1 MAQDSVDSYAGTGRA
16 AGAAEPLDELDL
28 ALVHALQVAPRAPW
42 SGLAPVLG
50 VDAVTL
56 ARRWRRLSASGRAWV
71 TCYPGPGR
79 GAGGPGCLALVELA
93 VERGALAA
101 VRDTL
106 SGDAQAVS
114 VEHVSDG
121 RDLLLTVGA
130 PDAPALS
137 AYVQHRLSHVPG
149 VVSVRPHLVTR
160 LYQEGAAWRLRALD
174 AGQQRTLGTASDE
187 APRDRRVT
195 AVDRALVLALG
206 RDGRTPVNAL
216 ARTVGVSPATAARRV
231 AWLIG
236 SGHAR
241 LRCEV
246 AHTLSGWPVTAL
258 WWVRVP
264 PPDLDEVGRRL
275 AAHPDVR
282 MSAAVT
288 GPANLYT
295 AMWLRSLADLPAFE
309 ADLIRRYPRVEV
321 LDRTVVL
328 DSAKRIGRILA
339 ADGRCVG
346 YVPMKLWEGED
357 GPRSAP

>member
-1 MAQDSVDSYAGTGRA
+1 MAQDSVDSSAGTGRA
-16 AGAAEPLDELDL
+16 AAAAEPLDELDL

-71 TCYPGPGR
+71 TCYAGPGRGTGRPGLPGPGR
-79 GAGGPGCLALVELA
+79 TGGRTRCLGRGTRHPHAPTRRPSASNTCRTAGTCSSPSAPPTRRRCRPTCSTACPMCRASSRSGPTWSPGSTRRAR
-93 VERGALAA
+93 RGA
-101 VRDTL
+101 
-106 SGDAQAVS
+106 S
-114 VEHVSDG
+114 
-121 RDLLLTVGA
+121 
-130 PDAPALS
+130 
-137 AYVQHRLSHVPG
+137 
-149 VVSVRPHLVTR
+149 
-160 LYQEGAAWRLRALD
+160 RALD
-174 AGQQRTLGTASDE
+174 AGQQRTLGAAADE
-187 APRDRRVT
+187 SPRDRRVT

-236 SGHAR
+236 SGHGR

-246 AHTLSGWPVTAL
+246 AHTFSGWPVTAL
-258 WWVRVP
+258 WWLRVP

-288 GPANLYT
+288 GSANLFA

-328 DSAKRIGRILA
+328 DSGQTHRPDPRGGWAMRGLC
-339 ADGRCVG
+339 ADEAVEPTP
-346 YVPMKLWEGED
+346 V
-357 GPRSAP
+357 